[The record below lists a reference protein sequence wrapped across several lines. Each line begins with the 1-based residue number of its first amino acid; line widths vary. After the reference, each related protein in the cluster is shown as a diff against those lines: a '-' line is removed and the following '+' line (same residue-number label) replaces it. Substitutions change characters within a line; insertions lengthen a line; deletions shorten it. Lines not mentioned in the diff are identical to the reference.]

1 MKNIQFLQIDFN
13 LITDTKITSNEFR
26 IYAYLL
32 SLYNDNKKC
41 SYPSLETIANKLNIS
56 LTTVK
61 KSIKRLAE
69 LGYMKIEK
77 KKADRGF
84 FNTYTSFK
92 NMIKNKINKKSS
104 KKAKDNKTKPVDS
117 NGEKPLDGQVHVDEL
132 LYSAASELQDN
143 KVTPVD
149 LKEIELISNETGLE
163 KEKAEQL
170 LKIANT
176 SRILE
181 VYEYSKDRANEL
193 FSYMFSAIKK
203 NWTIRKNYAPAPSI
217 YVNNENIETG
227 RGNYTSNNSK
237 RFKRQVTEE
246 EIRVAEELEN
256 DLLGWY

>member
-77 KKADRGF
+77 KKTDRGF

-92 NMIKNKINKKSS
+92 NMIKKKINKKSS
-104 KKAKDNKTKPVDS
+104 KKAKDNTKPVDS

-143 KVTPVD
+143 EVTSVD

-170 LKIANT
+170 LKIAE
-176 SRILE
+176 SKKILE
-181 VYEYSKDRANEL
+181 VYEYAKSRAKNL
-193 FSYMFSAIKK
+193 YSFMFKAIKD
-203 NWTIRKNYAPAPSI
+203 NWNIQSVVSPVY
-217 YVNNENIETG
+217 ENIETG

-246 EIRVAEELEN
+246 EIRKAEELES
-256 DLLGWY
+256 DLLAWY

>member
-77 KKADRGF
+77 KKTDRGF

-92 NMIKNKINKKSS
+92 NMIKKKINKKSS
-104 KKAKDNKTKPVDS
+104 KKAEDNKTTPIDS
-117 NGEKPLDGQVHVDEL
+117 NGEKPLDG
-132 LYSAASELQDN
+132 ATPELQAN

-170 LKIANT
+170 LKIAEPKK
-176 SRILE
+176 ILE
-181 VYEYSKDRANEL
+181 VYEYAKSRAKNL
-193 FSYMFSAIKK
+193 YSFMFKAIKD
-203 NWTIRKNYAPAPSI
+203 NWNIQSVVSPVY
-217 YVNNENIETG
+217 ENIEAG
-227 RGNYTSNNSK
+227 RGNYISNNKK
-237 RFKRQVTEE
+237 RFTKKFSEE
-246 EIRVAEELEN
+246 EIRKAEELEN

>member
-77 KKADRGF
+77 KKTDRGF

-92 NMIKNKINKKSS
+92 NMIKKKINKKSS
-104 KKAKDNKTKPVDS
+104 KKAK
-117 NGEKPLDGQVHVDEL
+117 
-132 LYSAASELQDN
+132 AN

-149 LKEIELISNETGLE
+149 LKEIEVISNETGLE

-170 LKIANT
+170 LKIAEPKK
-176 SRILE
+176 ILE
-181 VYEYSKDRANEL
+181 VYEYAKSRAKNL
-193 FSYMFSAIKK
+193 YSFMFKAIKD
-203 NWTIRKNYAPAPSI
+203 NWNIQSVVSPVY
-217 YVNNENIETG
+217 ENIETG

-246 EIRVAEELEN
+246 EIRIAEELEN
-256 DLLGWY
+256 DLLAWYQ

>member
-61 KSIKRLAE
+61 KSIKRLTE

-77 KKADRGF
+77 KKTDRGF

-92 NMIKNKINKKSS
+92 NMIKKKINKKSS
-104 KKAKDNKTKPVDS
+104 KKAK
-117 NGEKPLDGQVHVDEL
+117 
-132 LYSAASELQDN
+132 AN

-170 LKIANT
+170 LKIAE
-176 SRILE
+176 SKKILE
-181 VYEYSKDRANEL
+181 VYEYAKSRAKNL
-193 FSYMFSAIKK
+193 YSFMFKAIKD
-203 NWTIRKNYAPAPSI
+203 NWNIQSVVSPVY
-217 YVNNENIETG
+217 ENIETG

-246 EIRVAEELEN
+246 EIRKAEELEN

>member
-77 KKADRGF
+77 KKTDRGF

-92 NMIKNKINKKSS
+92 NMIKKKINKKSS
-104 KKAKDNKTKPVDS
+104 KKAK
-117 NGEKPLDGQVHVDEL
+117 
-132 LYSAASELQDN
+132 AN

-149 LKEIELISNETGLE
+149 LKEIEVISNETGLE

-170 LKIANT
+170 LKIAEPKK
-176 SRILE
+176 ILE
-181 VYEYSKDRANEL
+181 VYEYAKSRAKNL
-193 FSYMFSAIKK
+193 YSFMFKAIKD
-203 NWTIRKNYAPAPSI
+203 NWNIQSVVSPVY
-217 YVNNENIETG
+217 ENIEAG
-227 RGNYTSNNSK
+227 RGNYISNNKK
-237 RFKRQVTEE
+237 RFTKKFSEE
-246 EIRVAEELEN
+246 EIRKAEELEN

>member
-1 MKNIQFLQIDFN
+1 MSKVQFLLLDKN
-13 LITDTKITSNEFR
+13 LITDTNISDKEYR
-26 IYAYLL
+26 IYTYLL
-32 SLYNDNKKC
+32 YLYNAEKKG
-41 SYPSLETIANKLNIS
+41 SYPSLETISNALNIS
-56 LTTVK
+56 VTTVK
-61 KSIKRLAE
+61 KSIKNLVN

-77 KKADRGF
+77 EKCSKGYFNIYKNSKHLITGGKKRK
-84 FNTYTSFK
+84 SV
-92 NMIKNKINKKSS
+92 KK
-104 KKAKDNKTKPVDS
+104 KDDIPVDS
-117 NGEKPLDGQVHVDEL
+117 NGEKPLDGQVHADEL
-132 LYSAASELQDN
+132 LESAAPELQAN
-143 KVTPVD
+143 D
-149 LKEIELISNETGLE
+149 LTSIDPKEIELVSNETGLE
-163 KEKAEQL
+163 ENQAKEL

-256 DLLGWY
+256 DLLAWYQ

>member
-61 KSIKRLAE
+61 KSIKRLVE

-77 KKADRGF
+77 KKTDRGF

-92 NMIKNKINKKSS
+92 NMIKKKINKKSS
-104 KKAKDNKTKPVDS
+104 KKAK
-117 NGEKPLDGQVHVDEL
+117 
-132 LYSAASELQDN
+132 AN

-170 LKIANT
+170 LKIAEPKK
-176 SRILE
+176 IIE
-181 VYEYSKDRANEL
+181 VYEYAKSRAKNL
-193 FSYMFSAIKK
+193 YSFMFKAIKD
-203 NWTIRKNYAPAPSI
+203 NWNIQSVVSPLY
-217 YVNNENIETG
+217 ENIEVG
-227 RGNYTSNNSK
+227 RGNYISNNKK
-237 RFKRQVTEE
+237 RITKQFSED
-246 EIRVAEELEN
+246 EIRKAEKLES
-256 DLLGWY
+256 DLLAWY

>member
-1 MKNIQFLQIDFN
+1 
-13 LITDTKITSNEFR
+13 
-26 IYAYLL
+26 
-32 SLYNDNKKC
+32 
-41 SYPSLETIANKLNIS
+41 
-56 LTTVK
+56 
-61 KSIKRLAE
+61 
-69 LGYMKIEK
+69 MKIEK
-77 KKADRGF
+77 KKTDRGF

-143 KVTPVD
+143 EVTSVD

-170 LKIANT
+170 LKIAE
-176 SRILE
+176 SKKILE
-181 VYEYSKDRANEL
+181 VYEYAKSRAKNL
-193 FSYMFSAIKK
+193 YSFMFKAIKD
-203 NWTIRKNYAPAPSI
+203 NWNIQSVVSPVY
-217 YVNNENIETG
+217 ENIETG

-246 EIRVAEELEN
+246 EIRKAEELEN
-256 DLLGWY
+256 ALLGWV

>member
-1 MKNIQFLQIDFN
+1 MANVQFTQVANTIIKDKK
-13 LITDTKITSNEFR
+13 TSSNEKV
-26 IYAYLL
+26 IYMYLL
-32 SLYNDNKKC
+32 SLYNDVQKC
-41 SYPSLETIANKLNIS
+41 SYPSIETISKEVNIS
-56 LTTVK
+56 ITTVK
-61 KSIKRLAE
+61 KSIKNLVK

-77 KKADRGF
+77 EKCARGYFNVYKNFKYLITGGKKR
-84 FNTYTSFK
+84 K
-92 NMIKNKINKKSS
+92 LVKK
-104 KKAKDNKTKPVDS
+104 KDDIPVDS
-117 NGEKPLDGQVHVDEL
+117 NGEKPLDGQVHADEL
-132 LYSAASELQDN
+132 LDSAAPELQAN
-143 KVTPVD
+143 D
-149 LKEIELISNETGLE
+149 LTSIDPKEIELVSNETGLE
-163 KEKAEQL
+163 ENQAKEL

-246 EIRVAEELEN
+246 EIRKAEELEN
-256 DLLGWY
+256 ALLGWV

>member
-13 LITDTKITSNEFR
+13 LITDTRITSNEFR

-77 KKADRGF
+77 KKTDRGF

-92 NMIKNKINKKSS
+92 NMIKKINKKSS
-104 KKAKDNKTKPVDS
+104 KKAEDNKTKPVDS

-143 KVTPVD
+143 EVTSVD

-163 KEKAEQL
+163 KENAEQL
-170 LKIANT
+170 LKIAEPKK
-176 SRILE
+176 ILE
-181 VYEYSKDRANEL
+181 VYEYAKSRAKNL
-193 FSYMFSAIKK
+193 YSFMFKAIKG
-203 NWTIRKNYAPAPSI
+203 NWNIQSVVSPVY
-217 YVNNENIETG
+217 ENIETG

-246 EIRVAEELEN
+246 EIRKAEELEN
-256 DLLGWY
+256 ALLGWV

>member
-77 KKADRGF
+77 KKTDRGF

-92 NMIKNKINKKSS
+92 NMIKKKINKKSS
-104 KKAKDNKTKPVDS
+104 KKAKV
-117 NGEKPLDGQVHVDEL
+117 
-132 LYSAASELQDN
+132 N

-149 LKEIELISNETGLE
+149 LKEIEVISNETGLE

-170 LKIANT
+170 LKIAEPKK
-176 SRILE
+176 ILE
-181 VYEYSKDRANEL
+181 VYEYAKSRAKNL
-193 FSYMFSAIKK
+193 YSFMFKAIKD
-203 NWTIRKNYAPAPSI
+203 NWNIQSVVSPVY
-217 YVNNENIETG
+217 ENIEVG
-227 RGNYTSNNSK
+227 RGNYISNNKK
-237 RFKRQVTEE
+237 RITKQFSED
-246 EIRVAEELEN
+246 EIRKAEELES
-256 DLLGWY
+256 DLLAWY

>member
-77 KKADRGF
+77 KKTDRGF

-92 NMIKNKINKKSS
+92 NMIKKKINKKSS
-104 KKAKDNKTKPVDS
+104 KKAK
-117 NGEKPLDGQVHVDEL
+117 
-132 LYSAASELQDN
+132 AN

-149 LKEIELISNETGLE
+149 LKEIEVISNETGLE

-170 LKIANT
+170 LKIAEPKK
-176 SRILE
+176 ILE
-181 VYEYSKDRANEL
+181 VYEYAKSRAKNL
-193 FSYMFSAIKK
+193 YSFMFKAIKD
-203 NWTIRKNYAPAPSI
+203 NWNIQSVVSPVY
-217 YVNNENIETG
+217 ENIEVG
-227 RGNYTSNNSK
+227 RGNYISNNKK
-237 RFKRQVTEE
+237 RFTKKFSED
-246 EIRVAEELEN
+246 EIRKAEELES
-256 DLLGWY
+256 DLLAWY

>member
-1 MKNIQFLQIDFN
+1 MKNIQFLQLDFN
-13 LITDTKITSNEFR
+13 LITDTRITSNEFR

-77 KKADRGF
+77 KKTDRGF

-92 NMIKNKINKKSS
+92 NMIKKKINKKSS
-104 KKAKDNKTKPVDS
+104 KKAK
-117 NGEKPLDGQVHVDEL
+117 
-132 LYSAASELQDN
+132 AN

-149 LKEIELISNETGLE
+149 LKEIEVISNETGLE

-170 LKIANT
+170 LKIAEPKK
-176 SRILE
+176 ILE
-181 VYEYSKDRANEL
+181 VYEYAKSRAKNL
-193 FSYMFSAIKK
+193 YSFMFKAIKD
-203 NWTIRKNYAPAPSI
+203 NWNIQSVVSPVY
-217 YVNNENIETG
+217 ENIEVG
-227 RGNYTSNNSK
+227 RGNYISNNKK
-237 RFKRQVTEE
+237 RITKQFSED
-246 EIRVAEELEN
+246 EIRKAEELES
-256 DLLGWY
+256 DLLAWY

>member
-77 KKADRGF
+77 KKTDRGF

-92 NMIKNKINKKSS
+92 NMIKKKINKKLSE
-104 KKAKDNKTKPVDS
+104 KAKDNKTTPVDS

-132 LYSAASELQDN
+132 LDSATPELQDN

-149 LKEIELISNETGLE
+149 PKEVELISNETGLE

-170 LKIANT
+170 LKIAEPKK
-176 SRILE
+176 IIE
-181 VYEYSKDRANEL
+181 VYEYAKSRAKNL
-193 FSYMFSAIKK
+193 YSFMFKAIKD
-203 NWTIRKNYAPAPSI
+203 NWSI
-217 YVNNENIETG
+217 QSVVSPVYENIEA
-227 RGNYTSNNSK
+227 RGNYISNNKK
-237 RFKRQVTEE
+237 RFTKKFSEE
-246 EIRVAEELEN
+246 EIRKAEELEN

>member
-92 NMIKNKINKKSS
+92 NMIKKKINKKSS
-104 KKAKDNKTKPVDS
+104 KKAK
-117 NGEKPLDGQVHVDEL
+117 
-132 LYSAASELQDN
+132 AN

-170 LKIANT
+170 LKIAEPKK
-176 SRILE
+176 ILE
-181 VYEYSKDRANEL
+181 VYEYAKSRAKNL
-193 FSYMFSAIKK
+193 YSFMFKAIKD
-203 NWTIRKNYAPAPSI
+203 NWNIQSVVSQVY
-217 YVNNENIETG
+217 ENIEAG
-227 RGNYTSNNSK
+227 RGNYISNNKK
-237 RFKRQVTEE
+237 RFTKKFSEE
-246 EIRVAEELEN
+246 EIRKAEELEN

>member
-61 KSIKRLAE
+61 KSIKRLTE

-77 KKADRGF
+77 KKTDRGF

-92 NMIKNKINKKSS
+92 NMIKKKINKKSS
-104 KKAKDNKTKPVDS
+104 KKAK
-117 NGEKPLDGQVHVDEL
+117 
-132 LYSAASELQDN
+132 AN

-170 LKIANT
+170 LKIAEPKK
-176 SRILE
+176 ILE
-181 VYEYSKDRANEL
+181 VYEYAKSRAKNL
-193 FSYMFSAIKK
+193 YSFMFKAIKD
-203 NWTIRKNYAPAPSI
+203 NWNIQSVVSPVY
-217 YVNNENIETG
+217 ENIETG

-246 EIRVAEELEN
+246 EIRKAEELEN

>member
-1 MKNIQFLQIDFN
+1 MKNIQFLQLDFN
-13 LITDTKITSNEFR
+13 LITDTRITSNEFR

-92 NMIKNKINKKSS
+92 NMIKKKINKKSS
-104 KKAKDNKTKPVDS
+104 KKAK
-117 NGEKPLDGQVHVDEL
+117 
-132 LYSAASELQDN
+132 AN

-149 LKEIELISNETGLE
+149 LKEIEVISNETGLE

-170 LKIANT
+170 LKIAEPKK
-176 SRILE
+176 ILE
-181 VYEYSKDRANEL
+181 VYEYAKSRAKNL
-193 FSYMFSAIKK
+193 YSFMFKAIKD
-203 NWTIRKNYAPAPSI
+203 NWNIQSVVSPVY
-217 YVNNENIETG
+217 ENIETG

-256 DLLGWY
+256 DLLAWYQ

>member
-61 KSIKRLAE
+61 KSIKRLTE

-77 KKADRGF
+77 KKTDRGF

-104 KKAKDNKTKPVDS
+104 KKAK
-117 NGEKPLDGQVHVDEL
+117 
-132 LYSAASELQDN
+132 AN

-170 LKIANT
+170 LKIAEPKK
-176 SRILE
+176 ILE
-181 VYEYSKDRANEL
+181 VYEYAKSRAKNL
-193 FSYMFSAIKK
+193 YSFMFKAIKD
-203 NWTIRKNYAPAPSI
+203 NWNIQSVVSQVY
-217 YVNNENIETG
+217 ENIEAG
-227 RGNYTSNNSK
+227 RGNYISNNKK
-237 RFKRQVTEE
+237 RFTKKFSEE
-246 EIRVAEELEN
+246 EIRKAEELEN